1 MEGYL
6 REATQESRVMRV
18 IFDTS
23 VWIAYQ
29 PKSLPPNFLM
39 SAVVLQEMTAGAADK
54 SNLKKWETTW
64 RFFEKEGKLL
74 VPTGE
79 DWFLAG
85 KILSSLLRG
94 LKSSTKGFTPKLH
107 PDDKQRIIR
116 DVLIARTAR
125 RADAIVVTDNISDFE
140 VIGRFCPV
148 RIVSGAEYFGQ

>member
-1 MEGYL
+1 
-6 REATQESRVMRV
+6 MRIV
-18 IFDTS
+18 FDTS
-23 VWIAYQ
+23 VLISYR
-29 PKSLPPNFLM
+29 PKALPSNALL

-64 RFFEKEGKLL
+64 RVFEKEGKLL

-125 RADAIVVTDNISDFE
+125 RAGALVVTDNLSDFE
-140 VIGRFCPV
+140 MIARFCPV
-148 RIVSGAEYFGQ
+148 RIVSGSEYFREK

>member
-1 MEGYL
+1 
-6 REATQESRVMRV
+6 MRIV
-18 IFDTS
+18 FDTS
-23 VWIAYQ
+23 VLISYR
-29 PKSLPPNFLM
+29 PKTLPSNALL

-54 SNLKKWETTW
+54 SNLKKWKTTW
-64 RFFEKEGKLL
+64 RLFEKEGKLL

-85 KILSSLLRG
+85 RILSSLLRG

-125 RADAIVVTDNISDFE
+125 RAGAIVVTDNRSDFE
-140 VIGRFCPV
+140 MIARFCPV
-148 RIVSGAEYFGQ
+148 RIISGAKYFGE